1 MWEPGTN
8 DYEVVTAN
16 TIRELQ
22 DRVRELMR
30 KGLHPVGGIAM
41 LHEEQ
46 AGEDKLHMIFA
57 QAVARETAAPSTA
70 HP

>member
-1 MWEPGTN
+1 MGEY

-16 TIRELQ
+16 TVRELQ

-30 KGLHPVGGIAM
+30 MGLRPVGGIAM

-46 AGEDKLHMIFA
+46 AGLDKLHMVFA
-57 QAVARETAAPSTA
+57 QALARDARG
-70 HP
+70 

>member
-1 MWEPGTN
+1 MGEY
-8 DYEVVTAN
+8 DYEVVTSN
-16 TIRELQ
+16 TVGGLQ

-30 KGLHPVGGIAM
+30 SGLRPVGGISM

-57 QAVARETAAPSTA
+57 QALARETGSR
-70 HP
+70 